1 MRTKQALKNT
11 ITSILLQVVTVIPGI
26 IIPQMFT
33 ALYGSAVNGLV
44 TSISQFITYMG
55 LVEAGIGAA
64 GMVALYRP
72 LADNDT
78 QAVNGVISAARTFYL
93 RSGMIFLLLIGGLIL
108 FYPFAVRTEITDFS
122 FIRMMIVVL
131 SLNGVV
137 DYFFLGKYRVLLL
150 ADQKGYVISVAQ
162 IIGTVVMTVASIV
175 LIQLKA
181 SAIAVKGV
189 TAAVYILRGVVVAL
203 YVRRYY
209 PHLSFRA
216 KPNMASLGQRWDA
229 LLHQVVGMV
238 VNNTDIVLLTL
249 LLSQN
254 ALVEVSVYGV
264 YNMVT
269 YSLSSVMNAFSNGLG
284 AGFGQVISKNEDEV
298 LRRSFSSYEYVFFI
312 IVFAV
317 YSCMAVLV
325 HPFIGLY
332 SASFSDGGVYVR
344 WSLVIL
350 FTLSGLVQSLRL
362 PGLTIICAAGHYRQT
377 RSRAILE
384 AVINLGLSL
393 ALIRPLGINGVLIGT
408 CASYLYRSTDVI
420 VYTAKNFLSGTLG
433 KTAKRLLRNL
443 VAAGG
448 MVALGLVVLPQW
460 AGSWG
465 SWVASSLVFGV
476 LDAGVL
482 LGVNVLFERDE
493 FKRFVTRIKEILVRR
508 SAKA

>member
-93 RSGMIFLLLIGGLIL
+93 RSGMIFLLLIGGLIV

-175 LIQLKA
+175 LIQIKA

-203 YVRRYY
+203 YVRRHY

-216 KPNMASLGQRWDA
+216 KPNMSSLGQRWDA

-284 AGFGQVISKNEDEV
+284 AGFGQVISKNENEV

-443 VAAGG
+443 IAAGG
-448 MVALGLVVLPQW
+448 MVALGLMVLPQW
-460 AGSWG
+460 AGNWG
-465 SWVASSLVFGV
+465 SWVASSLLFGAV
-476 LDAGVL
+476 DAGVL

-493 FKRFVTRIKEILVRR
+493 FKRFVARIKEILVRR